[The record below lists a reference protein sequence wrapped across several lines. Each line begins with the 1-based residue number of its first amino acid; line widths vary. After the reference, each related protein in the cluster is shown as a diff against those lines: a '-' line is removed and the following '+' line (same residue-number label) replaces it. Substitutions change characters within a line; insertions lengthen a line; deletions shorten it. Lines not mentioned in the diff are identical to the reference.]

1 MRRLTVA
8 LDALAALRDT
18 AGVQDADLCAAAILV
33 ELAGADGVALS
44 LAEEGP
50 GPGEDDVREL
60 RRVARGFE
68 LHMAPTQPLLK
79 LALEVRP
86 ERVVLA
92 SLDRDERGSR
102 APLDFR
108 AWGASLAPVAR
119 TLLEAGIA
127 VAALVR
133 PELDAVKAAH
143 AADLGGVD
151 LWTAAVVDLPGK
163 ERAAALERL
172 GDAARLA
179 AKLRLDVA
187 VTGGLGPR
195 TLPDVLGA
203 APAAER
209 VVVGRGV
216 AARAL
221 LVGLDRA
228 IRDLREH
235 LG

>member
-1 MRRLTVA
+1 VRRLTVA
-8 LDALAALRDT
+8 LDPLAVLRDA

-33 ELAGADGVALS
+33 ELAGADGVSLS
-44 LAEEGP
+44 LAEEGA
-50 GPGEDDVREL
+50 GPGEGDVREL

-68 LHMAPTQPLLK
+68 LRMAPTQPLTK

-92 SLDRDERGSR
+92 SLERDERGGGG
-102 APLDFR
+102 PLDFR

-119 TLLEAGIA
+119 TLAEAGIP

-133 PELDAVKAAH
+133 AEPEAVKAAH

-179 AKLRLDVA
+179 AKLRLHVA
-187 VTGGLGPR
+187 VAGGLGPR

-203 APAAER
+203 VPAAER

-228 IRDLREH
+228 IRDLREC

>member
-8 LDALAALRDT
+8 LDPLAALRDS
-18 AGVQDADLCAAAILV
+18 AGVRETDLAAAAILV

-44 LAEEGP
+44 VAAEEHGP
-50 GPGEDDVREL
+50 AETDVRDL

-68 LHMAPTQPLLK
+68 LHMAPTQPHLK

-92 SLDRDERGSR
+92 ALERDERGSGI
-102 APLDFR
+102 PLDFR
-108 AWGASLAPVAR
+108 AYGSSLPPVVR
-119 TLLEAGIA
+119 TLLEAGIE
-127 VAALVR
+127 VAALVH

-143 AADLGGVD
+143 AVDCRGVD
-151 LWTAAVVDLPGK
+151 LWTSAVVDLPGP
-163 ERAAALERL
+163 ERLAACERL

-179 AKLRLDVA
+179 AKLRLDVSLS
-187 VTGGLGPR
+187 GGLGPR
-195 TLPDVLGA
+195 TLRDVLAA

-228 IRDLREH
+228 IRDLREC

>member
-1 MRRLTVA
+1 VRRLTVA
-8 LDALAALRDT
+8 LDPLAALRDA

-33 ELAGADGVALS
+33 ELAGADGVSLS

-50 GPGEDDVREL
+50 GPGEGDVREL

-68 LHMAPTQPLLK
+68 LRMAPTQPLTK

-92 SLDRDERGSR
+92 SLERDARGGG
-102 APLDFR
+102 PLDFR

-119 TLLEAGIA
+119 TIAEAGIP

-133 PELDAVKAAH
+133 PEPDAVKAAH

-163 ERAAALERL
+163 ERDAALERL

-179 AKLRLDVA
+179 AKLRLGVA
-187 VTGGLGPR
+187 VAGGLGPR
-195 TLPDVLGA
+195 TLPDVLA
-203 APAAER
+203 AVPAAER

-228 IRDLREH
+228 IRDLREC